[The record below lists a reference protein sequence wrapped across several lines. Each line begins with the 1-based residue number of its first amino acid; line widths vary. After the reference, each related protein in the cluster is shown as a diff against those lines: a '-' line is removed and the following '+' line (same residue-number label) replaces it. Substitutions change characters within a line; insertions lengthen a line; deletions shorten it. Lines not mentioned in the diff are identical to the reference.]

1 MLAPGVNIV
10 GALFGGGFIGVLTGV
25 AGMVSSA
32 LKTLN
37 RGLNFR
43 LGISRDGVRIAHG
56 LLETTRQTVPP
67 GRVQAVSFSQFLLW
81 RRRDWW
87 QVVINVAGYQDNQA
101 AVSTL
106 MPVGTTPEALLALW
120 AVLPDLGD
128 PDAPGTVARA
138 LSGQGGDGGFIP
150 SPASARWVDPWQW
163 RRRGVRATDTALLI
177 RSGRLVRRLTVLPH
191 ERTQSLSLRQGPL
204 QRLLGLATVEVH
216 STKGVVK
223 PVAHHLA
230 VADAIGLLNAQAARA
245 RQRRSLQTPEQWM
258 VKVGISEVPDERE

>member
-1 MLAPGVNIV
+1 M
-10 GALFGGGFIGVLTGV
+10 
-25 AGMVSSA
+25 
-32 LKTLN
+32 
-37 RGLNFR
+37 
-43 LGISRDGVRIAHG
+43 
-56 LLETTRQTVPP
+56 
-67 GRVQAVSFSQFLLW
+67 SFSQSLLW

-106 MPVGTTPEALLALW
+106 MPVGTTPEALTALW
-120 AVLPDLGD
+120 AVMPDLGD
-128 PDAPGTVARA
+128 PDAPGTIARA
-138 LSGQGGDGGFIP
+138 LVGQGADGGFTP
-150 SPASARWVDPWQW
+150 SPKSARWVDLWQW

-177 RSGRLVRRLTVLPH
+177 RSGRLVRQLTVIPH

-204 QRLLGLATVEVH
+204 QRALGLATVEVH

-230 VADAIGLLNAQAARA
+230 VADAIELVNAQAARA

-258 VKVGISEVPDERE
+258 VKVGISEVAR